1 MSVIETLRTNL
12 LLQKALL
19 LTVPLLLSNHSII
32 YKTTMPY
39 VRFVFSSVLLALI
52 ASTVINAHPGAH
64 GTQRIAPNNQTVP
77 LDIGT
82 IPEIP
87 EEELVILKAR
97 VVNVHSG
104 VLIPHR
110 VRISDSQNRYYPSEG
125 HTELGELEGHV
136 DNVTLEP
143 DLVNRGNKSWA
154 MIEGG
159 TFTVRLRAIDEYSV
173 RLFHGFEFSQ
183 PTYHM
188 NLSCMA
194 GKTIERT
201 FELKQSIDMQARGWM
216 SADSHVH
223 SLSPEGAM
231 RQMEVEDVDYTNLM
245 FIGPEH
251 PLYTRGF
258 VTGKANPVST
268 KDRIVYVSQ
277 EVRDMEQGHMT
288 LMGMKNPIEPVLI
301 YTGTGK
307 NEPEQRPNEPL
318 NWQVTR
324 RMHHQDVM
332 AFHAHYLFWPGY
344 GSAVGCALGLLDGLE
359 WTSTDIVNNRRRTR
373 QGLAIPGYETNPTG
387 YDSGQLY
394 YRMLNCGVRLPLIGG
409 TDKMSAA
416 SPIGSVARTYAKV
429 DEWSHDGL
437 MEGIREGNTF
447 VTNGPLLSFSA
458 NRASMGGELKFS
470 GDGPFMI
477 EIRGRCI
484 TQRPVNYLQVVHNG
498 KVIHEVRTEDYQLRL
513 KLFLELNVTESG
525 WIALRAGADQPDPED
540 WLNYTMAAHTSPIYI
555 NVNDQPS
562 ANAEDAKNLLA
573 IDSFN
578 KARDY
583 YQSSLTRANK

>member
-1 MSVIETLRTNL
+1 MLIYRSVIVTTFLF
-12 LLQKALL
+12 
-19 LTVPLLLSNHSII
+19 LLS
-32 YKTTMPY
+32 
-39 VRFVFSSVLLALI
+39 ALI
-52 ASTVINAHPGAH
+52 LQAHPGAH

-82 IPEIP
+82 IPTIP
-87 EEELVILKAR
+87 EEELVIMKAK
-97 VVNVHSG
+97 VVNAHSG
-104 VLIPHR
+104 VLLPHR
-110 VRISDSQNRYYPSEG
+110 IRITDSQDRYYPPIG
-125 HTELGELEGHV
+125 HTELGELEGHA

-143 DLVNRGNKSWA
+143 DLINRGNKSWA
-154 MIEGG
+154 MIEDGK
-159 TFTVRLRAIDEYSV
+159 FTVRLRAIDGYSV
-173 RLFHGFEFSQ
+173 RLFHGFEFTQ
-183 PTYHM
+183 PVYEM
-188 NLSCMA
+188 NLSGKA
-194 GKTIERT
+194 GQTMERT
-201 FELKQSIDMQARGWM
+201 FELKQHIDMQARGWM

-231 RQMEVEDVDYTNLM
+231 RQMAVEDVDYTNLM
-245 FIGPEH
+245 FIGPKH
-251 PLYTRGF
+251 PLYTRGM
-258 VTGKANPVST
+258 VTGKPNPVST

-288 LMGMKNPIEPVLI
+288 LMGMQEPIEPVLV

-307 NEPEQRPNEPL
+307 NEPEPRSNEPL
-318 NWQVTR
+318 NWQVTE
-324 RMHHQDVM
+324 RMHSQKGL

-344 GSAVGCALGLLDGLE
+344 GSAVGGALSLLDGLE

-373 QGLAIPGYETNPTG
+373 QGLVIPGYETKPTG
-387 YDSGQLY
+387 FDSGQLY

-416 SPIGSVARTYAKV
+416 RPVGSVARTYAKV
-429 DEWSHDGL
+429 DEWTHDGL
-437 MEGIREGNTF
+437 MNGIREGNTF
-447 VTNGPLLSFSA
+447 VSNGPLLFFSA

-470 GDGPFMI
+470 GEGPFMI

-540 WLNYTMAAHTSPIYI
+540 WWNYTMAAHTSPIYI
-555 NVNDQPS
+555 TVSDESPS
-562 ANAEDAKNLLA
+562 NAEDAEYLLA
-573 IDSFN
+573 RLDKTLEWVETEAIWSNSKTKREAIESFK
-578 KARDY
+578 KARSFY
-583 YQSSLTRANK
+583 EEAKQGQGIRLFKKE